1 MKKLRVIQMLCLV
14 CLLLGRQADMA
25 VAQVSGEIVALPFF
39 HNIPASTFKAHNQSM
54 DIISDKEGRIYVAN
68 FEGLVVWDG
77 VEWSTIYSPRK
88 SRFTS
93 LMCDKDNRIWVGG
106 LNLLGWVEDRH
117 DGGIN
122 VRYVVSDSVESTRF
136 GEVARFYE
144 DQHGVGFVTTAGEV
158 YHVDMSK
165 GQLRVAHENRG
176 VRPSNAVNR
185 WGDVEVHERLVLP
198 DGTTLMATVTCGV
211 VALNRMR
218 EKIWQMDESTGLCSN
233 SVVALCYDG
242 KGTVWGA
249 TENGLFNFST
259 SKVYTHFT
267 EQDGLKGQ
275 VNAAL
280 LSEDRLFVGTLQG
293 LFVREAETFSRLP
306 QITQS
311 CQELVQTPDGKP
323 LIAAAEGVF
332 VYEDGVIRQLYS
344 DHYALSLHVLD
355 EESFLFGAADGI
367 YKGYFDG
374 RRAVMVDS
382 IPYVYRFTE
391 GKGDSLWITDTYR
404 KTYWSEG
411 GRTAFVAKD
420 NKNISPLLDYTD
432 AAGRHW
438 KCLPSDMGLIDADS
452 TLSVTQMEWLEALNS
467 TSVQNIM
474 VNGDVAW
481 LGGAFGLIRL
491 DLREAAKERPIMPK
505 VYIRTHKQHGRS
517 LSISVATDKTDFIG
531 KTQYSYRLSLT
542 DNWSPWGEDQ
552 ELDFYNLSYG
562 SHTIQVRAK
571 TPYGNVVESDRMLIV
586 LRPPFLESGYAIA
599 MYIVLGLVLIYVL
612 YRWRVN
618 VMMKRQLKLEQIVSE
633 RTRDLREA
641 QNALIRQER
650 EATVG
655 KLTKGLIDRILN
667 PMNYVGNFSH
677 LTRGLINDLR
687 QDIEAERVAMSA
699 ESYEDAED
707 VLNMMDQNLEKI
719 EQHGLSTTRILK
731 AMEEVLKERSR
742 ERRETDLCVICQQ
755 DVDMLYNY
763 YKTDIE
769 KGHVQCEWKRPEMP
783 VMANVNAEQISH
795 VVTSML
801 GNAAYAIRRRFE
813 MEKEA
818 ATPKKPN
825 TYEPRLALILESM
838 PDGHACIRVWDNGIG
853 IEPAVMD
860 KVFDPF
866 FTTKPTAEASGLGL
880 YLAQQIIQDH
890 GGNITVTSEKYKYT
904 EFTITL

>member
-1 MKKLRVIQMLCLV
+1 MKKVRVIQMLCLL
-14 CLLLGRQADMA
+14 CMLLAGQAER
-25 VAQVSGEIVALPFF
+25 VAAQISGESVALPFF

-54 DIISDKEGRIYVAN
+54 DIIADKEGRIYVAN

-77 VEWSTIYSPRK
+77 VEWNTIYSPRK

-93 LMCDKDNRIWVGG
+93 LLSDKEDRIWVGG
-106 LNLLGWVEDRH
+106 LNLLGWVEARH
-117 DGGIN
+117 DGSIS
-122 VRYVVSDSVESTRF
+122 VHYVVSDSVESQRF
-136 GEVARFYE
+136 GEVARLYE
-144 DQHGVGFVTTAGEV
+144 DQHGVGIVTSAGDV
-158 YHVDMSK
+158 YHVDMEK
-165 GQLRVAHENRG
+165 GRLRVANEQRG
-176 VRPSNAVNR
+176 VRPSNAVDR
-185 WGDVEVHERLVLP
+185 WGDAEVHERLVLP

-211 VALNRMR
+211 VALDRMR
-218 EKIWQMDESTGLCSN
+218 EKIWQLDESTGLCSN

-259 SKVYTHFT
+259 SKVYTQFS
-267 EQDGLKGQ
+267 ELDGLKGQ
-275 VNAAL
+275 VNTVL
-280 LSEDRLFVGTLQG
+280 QSQDRLFVGTLQG
-293 LFVREAETFSRLP
+293 LYVREGDKFSRLP
-306 QITQS
+306 QINQS
-311 CQELVQTPDGKP
+311 CQQLVLTTDGKP

-332 VYEDGVIRQLYS
+332 IYEDGNVRQMYS
-344 DHYALSLHVLD
+344 DLYALSLHVLD
-355 EESFLFGAADGI
+355 EESFLFGAVDGI

-374 RRAVMVDS
+374 RKAEMVDS

-411 GRTAFVAKD
+411 GRTAFVQKD
-420 NKNISPLLDYTD
+420 NKDISPLLDYRD
-432 AAGRHW
+432 KSGRHW
-438 KCLPSDMGLIDADS
+438 KCLPNDMGLVDVDS
-452 TLSVTQMEWLEALNS
+452 TLSNIQTEWLGALKN

-474 VNGDVAW
+474 VDGDVAW
-481 LGGAFGLIRL
+481 LGGAFGLIRM
-491 DLREAAKERPIMPK
+491 DLKEAAKLRPIMPK
-505 VYIRTHKQHGRS
+505 VYIRTRKQHGRS

-571 TPYGNVVESDRMLIV
+571 TPYGNVVESDRMLVV
-586 LRPPFLESGYAIA
+586 LRPPFEKSGYAIA
-599 MYIVLGLVLIYVL
+599 MYIVVGLVIIYLL
-612 YRWRVN
+612 YRWRVS
-618 VMMKRQLKLEQIVSE
+618 VMVKRQLKLEQIVSE

-641 QNALIRQER
+641 QNALLRQER

-687 QDIEAERVAMSA
+687 EDIETERVAMSA

-707 VLNMMDQNLEKI
+707 ILNMMDQNLEKI

-731 AMEEVLKERSR
+731 AMEEVLKERSQDR
-742 ERRETDLCVICQQ
+742 KETDLCVICQQ

-763 YKTDIE
+763 YKEDIE
-769 KGHVQCEWKRPEMP
+769 KGYVQCDWKRPDTA

-795 VVTSML
+795 VVTSLL
-801 GNAAYAIRRRFE
+801 GNAAYALRRRIE

-818 ATPKKPN
+818 ATPKKPYS
-825 TYEPRLALILESM
+825 YEPRLALILESL
-838 PDGHACIRVWDNGIG
+838 PDGHVSIRVWDNGMG
-853 IEPAVMD
+853 IEPAVIE

>member
-1 MKKLRVIQMLCLV
+1 MKKVRVIRMLCLV
-14 CLLLGRQADMA
+14 CLFLGGQAGKA
-25 VAQVSGEIVALPFF
+25 VAQVSGEAVALPFF

-54 DIISDKEGRIYVAN
+54 DIIADKEGRIFVAN

-77 VEWSTIYSPRK
+77 VEWNTIYSPRK

-93 LMCDKDNRIWVGG
+93 LMCDKDDRIWVGG
-106 LNLLGWVEDRH
+106 LNLLGWVENRP
-117 DGGIN
+117 DGGIS

-136 GEVARFYE
+136 GEVARLFE
-144 DQHGVGFVTTAGEV
+144 DQHGVGIVTTGGDV
-158 YHVDMSK
+158 YHVDLSK
-165 GQLRVAHENRG
+165 GLRVAHENRG
-176 VRPSNAVNR
+176 VRPSNAVDR
-185 WGDVEVHERLVLP
+185 WGDVDVHERLVLP

-218 EKIWQMDESTGLCSN
+218 EKIWQIDESTGLCSN

-249 TENGLFNFST
+249 TENGLFYFST
-259 SKVYTHFT
+259 SKVYTRFT
-267 EQDGLKGQ
+267 ELDGLKGQ
-275 VNAAL
+275 VNTVL
-280 LSEDRLFVGTLQG
+280 MSQDRLFVGTLQG
-293 LFVREAETFSRLP
+293 LYVREEDKFHRLP
-306 QITQS
+306 QINQS
-311 CQELVQTPDGKP
+311 CQQLVSTPDGKP

-332 VYEDGVIRQLYS
+332 VYDNGSVTPLY
-344 DHYALSLHVLD
+344 DDLYALSLHVLD
-355 EESFLFGAADGI
+355 EESFLFGAVDGI

-374 RRAVMVDS
+374 RKAVMVDS

-404 KTYWSEG
+404 TTYWSEG
-411 GRTAFVAKD
+411 GRTAFVRKD
-420 NKNISPLLDYTD
+420 NRDISPLLDYTD
-432 AAGRHW
+432 DAGRHW

-452 TLSVTQMEWLEALNS
+452 TLNAMQTEWLEALRN

-481 LGGAFGLIRL
+481 LGGAFGLIRM
-491 DLREAAKERPIMPK
+491 DLKEAAKRSPIKPD
-505 VYIRTHKQHGRS
+505 VYIRTRRQHGRS
-517 LSISVATDKTDFIG
+517 LSITVATDRTDFIG
-531 KTQYSYRLSLT
+531 KTLYSYRLNLT
-542 DNWSPWGEDQ
+542 DDWSPWDEDQ
-552 ELDFYNLSYG
+552 ELDFYNMSYG

-571 TPYGNVVESDRMLIV
+571 DPYGNVVESERMLVV
-586 LRPPFLESGYAIA
+586 LRPPFQESGYAIA
-599 MYIVLGLVLIYVL
+599 LYIVLGLVIIYLL
-612 YRWRVN
+612 YRWRVK
-618 VMMKRQLKLEQIVSE
+618 VMMKRQLKLEHIVSE

-641 QNALIRQER
+641 QNALLRQER
-650 EATVG
+650 DATVG

-687 QDIEAERVAMSA
+687 EDIEAERVAMSA

-707 VLNMMDQNLEKI
+707 ILGMMDQNLEKI

-731 AMEEVLKERSR
+731 AMEEVLRERSQ
-742 ERRETDLCVICQQ
+742 ERKETDLCVICQQ

-763 YKTDIE
+763 YKEDIE
-769 KGHVQCEWKRPEMP
+769 KGHVQCDWKRPETP
-783 VMANVNAEQISH
+783 VMVNVNAEQISR
-795 VVTSML
+795 VVTSLL

-818 ATPKKPN
+818 ATPKKPYA
-825 TYEPRLALILESM
+825 YEPRLALILESM

-853 IEPAVMD
+853 IEPTVID

-890 GGNITVTSEKYKYT
+890 GGGITVSSEKYKYT